1 MRKITAIISAAAV
14 TAAILPYNALAA
26 DEITVEVNGI
36 SIDFSEYDNVQPY
49 IENDRTLIPIR
60 AIAEN
65 LGLNVDWNE
74 ETRTVT
80 VKKDGTDITLVIGSD
95 IAVVNGNEVKLD
107 APAKIT
113 GDRTFVPLRF
123 VSENIGAEVDWDETS
138 RTVTISREEEMKEL
152 ARIDNTKWKYNAD
165 DNAYWQIGIR
175 YCAKPADSNYE
186 TLGIFVPAAYMNA
199 SDNGDGTFTCE
210 INKEAIVNGYTAMT
224 APVVI
229 PVETPGYSAM
239 NAPEDYVSSSSRYTQ
254 AGFVYVYPGARG
266 RNEGAP
272 AGVADFKAAI
282 RYIRY
287 NGDNIAGD
295 KDSIFSFG
303 MSGGGAQSALIG
315 ATGNSELY
323 KPYLDAIGAA
333 DEKDDVK
340 GSMCWCPI
348 TNLDVA
354 NEAYEWNMGAARA
367 DLTEDMQTLSNGL
380 ADAFASYI
388 NEIKLTDENG
398 TVLLLEQDENGRW
411 TKGTYADY
419 IKSEIE
425 RSLNNFLEDTTFPYT
440 KQASKGFGGMMGG
453 AMRGFTNGEKPQNA
467 DGAGVPIEELD
478 GIQRN
483 TDTTKTAEEDK
494 TYQTVEEY
502 IADLNGDDAWI
513 TYDSKTNTA
522 AVTSIEAFVKA
533 CKNASKSVGAFD
545 DLNASQGENILFG
558 YGDGKGAHFDAIMA
572 KLLENTEY
580 SDAYSSDIARKDAL
594 GTDIGTRI
602 DMYTPMYYI
611 DDMYSGYK
619 TADVAK
625 YFRIRTG
632 INQGDTALSTEVNLA
647 LGLRAYGSD
656 VDFEMVWGQGHTK
669 AERGDQTEGSSDT
682 NFIKWVNECMSKV
695 GK

>member
-1 MRKITAIISAAAV
+1 MKNTAVILAAAF
-14 TAAILPYNALAA
+14 TAALLPHSALAA
-26 DEITVEVNGI
+26 GGITVEVNGAA
-36 SIDFSEYDNVQPY
+36 IDFSKYDNVLPY

-60 AIAEN
+60 AVAES
-65 LGLNVDWNE
+65 LGLTVDWDG

-80 VKKDGTDITLVIGSD
+80 ARKDGTDISLVIDSD
-95 IAVVNGNEVKLD
+95 VAIVNSVEVKLD
-107 APAKIT
+107 SPAKIT
-113 GDRTFVPLRF
+113 DDRTFVPLRF
-123 VSENIGAEVDWDETS
+123 ISENFGAAVEWDGDT
-138 RTVTISREEEMKEL
+138 RTVTINKETVMDQL
-152 ARIDNTKWKYNAD
+152 AKIDNTKWLYNAD

-175 YCAKPADSNYE
+175 YCSNPADSNYE
-186 TLGIFVPAAYMNA
+186 TLGVFVPAAYMNA

-210 INKEAIVNGYTAMT
+210 INREAAVNGYTST
-224 APVVI
+224 SAPIVI

-239 NAPEDYVSSSSRYTQ
+239 SAPTAYVSSSAQYTK

-272 AGVADFKAAI
+272 AGVTDFKAAI

-315 ATGNSELY
+315 STGNSGLY

-333 DEKDDVK
+333 DERDDVK

-348 TNLDVA
+348 TNLDIA
-354 NEAYEWNMGAARA
+354 NEAYEWNMGVTRT
-367 DLTEDMQTLSNGL
+367 DLTADMQVLSDGL
-380 ADAFASYI
+380 ANAFASYI

-398 TVLLLEQDENGRW
+398 TILLLEQDESGKW

-425 RSLNNFLEDTTFPYT
+425 RSLNNFLRDTTFPYT
-440 KQASKGFGGMMGG
+440 KQASGGFGRMMGE
-453 AMRGFTNGEKPQNA
+453 RGGMPDFMNGEKPQNDNA
-467 DGAGVPIEELD
+467 NVPIEELD

-483 TDTTKTAEEDK
+483 TNTTKTAEADK

-502 IADLNGDDAWI
+502 IADINGNDAWI
-513 TYDSKTNTA
+513 TYDKNTNTA
-522 AVTSIEAFVKA
+522 SITSIDAFVKA

-545 DLNASQGENILFG
+545 DLNASQGENTLFG

-580 SDAYSSDIARKDAL
+580 SDAYNTDIAKTDLL
-594 GTDIGTRI
+594 GNDVNTRV

-611 DDMYSGYK
+611 DDMYDGYK

-647 LGLRAYGSD
+647 LGLKAYGSD

-669 AERGDQTEGSSDT
+669 AERGDQSEGSSDT
-682 NFIKWVNECMSKV
+682 NFILWVNECMSK
-695 GK
+695 